1 MQKKKTVYEG
11 KGIKLKSLWEITV
24 LMSVGMIATQIFTN
38 IFALRARSL
47 SCEKDVTYNH
57 YIKYNFHNVRFTYIK
72 EMLYI
77 TVILNTRINYTYT
90 SFF

>member
-24 LMSVGMIATQIFTN
+24 LMSGGMIATQIFTN

-47 SCEKDVTYNH
+47 DVTYNH
-57 YIKYNFHNVRFTYIK
+57 YIKYNFHNVKFTYIK

-77 TVILNTRINYTYT
+77 TVILNTRVNYTYT